1 MENALTDSLCATA
14 GAGDAAPEAVAWYAR
29 ALGHDMLQRAY
40 VPGPQK
46 AVSRIQKCGGAAAGH
61 AYFRAI

>member
-1 MENALTDSLCATA
+1 MHSLTHCAPLPVPAT
-14 GAGDAAPEAVAWYAR
+14 PRPRPWYAR

-46 AVSRIQKCGGAAAGH
+46 AVGRIQKCGGGAAGH

>member
-14 GAGDAAPEAVAWYAR
+14 GAGAADGAPEAVAWYAR
-29 ALGHDMLQRAY
+29 ALGHDMVQRAY

-46 AVSRIQKCGGAAAGH
+46 AVGRIQKCGAAGH